1 MGEGVVESVT
11 SLVLSKEFYCFWR
24 DRGGGGSNFPHF
36 QRDVI
41 NGWPLIWLSYRQG
54 ITILGFMKILYQNPP
69 RWYSFKLFSYKNVY
83 WFWFGHHLEMDLTY
97 SNRMRCS
104 ISSKC
109 ILTKYVSNRAKW
121 IADRPSQYKYKRWW
135 SWKLC
140 IEVIHHKK
148 LFSTFITLWSLSH
161 RSVIK

>member
-1 MGEGVVESVT
+1 MGEGGGGGRKRDEPLFWVKNSIVFGVT
-11 SLVLSKEFYCFWR
+11 
-24 DRGGGGSNFPHF
+24 GGEGGSNFPHF

-69 RWYSFKLFSYKNVY
+69 GWYSFKLFSYKNVY

-109 ILTKYVSNRAKW
+109 ILTKYVSDRAKW
-121 IADRPSQYKYKRWW
+121 IADRRNTNTNVDDHENYVLR
-135 SWKLC
+135 
-140 IEVIHHKK
+140 
-148 LFSTFITLWSLSH
+148 
-161 RSVIK
+161 